1 MLARRGYVRCFAWLC
16 GPRSWMLALLVLGF
30 LVSLGRPCFGQGRTL
45 SVIINGN
52 GTVRGEGGLI
62 DCPPTCSTG
71 PFGDGR
77 PITLTATQGEGF
89 RFAEW
94 GGACRGTIDRCTVLM
109 TQDQSVTATFR
120 VIPPGSPLVL
130 TVRVEGDAIR
140 SGGPTSLVTSSPPG
154 IRCPDD
160 CSEVCGPRTR
170 VGWVLCGAGQ
180 SLHHHHRY
188 GESGISQLCAPSVP
202 LGSQS
207 ESEEIPAGGYP
218 SSDHRGYSGGTPQAV
233 DLYLVLELP
242 DQSWLFGQ
250 LDGRLIPEA
259 RPIVSNWTVAPFRG
273 ELFRYTFT
281 GQEPSGQNR
290 WLAGFTEPDRPRM
303 IIGRIAEAPLEFI
316 R

>member
-1 MLARRGYVRCFAWLC
+1 MLARKGYVRCFAWLC

-130 TVRVEGDAIR
+130 TVRVEGNAIR
-140 SGGPTSLVTSSPPG
+140 SGGPTSLKTSSPPG
-154 IRCPDD
+154 MRCPDD
-160 CSEVCGPRTR
+160 CSEVYGRGPKVILTAAHPHPKIRTSWDGACNGSGPCTVNMTADRTPIAIFDIGDVARTLDVKVSGRGR
-170 VGWVLCGAGQ
+170 VTSSLVALNCLGAC
-180 SLHHHHRY
+180 SC
-188 GESGISQLCAPSVP
+188 SGDCS
-202 LGSQS
+202 
-207 ESEEIPAGGYP
+207 
-218 SSDHRGYSGGTPQAV
+218 
-233 DLYLVLELP
+233 
-242 DQSWLFGQ
+242 
-250 LDGRLIPEA
+250 
-259 RPIVSNWTVAPFRG
+259 
-273 ELFRYTFT
+273 
-281 GQEPSGQNR
+281 
-290 WLAGFTEPDRPRM
+290 
-303 IIGRIAEAPLEFI
+303 
-316 R
+316 